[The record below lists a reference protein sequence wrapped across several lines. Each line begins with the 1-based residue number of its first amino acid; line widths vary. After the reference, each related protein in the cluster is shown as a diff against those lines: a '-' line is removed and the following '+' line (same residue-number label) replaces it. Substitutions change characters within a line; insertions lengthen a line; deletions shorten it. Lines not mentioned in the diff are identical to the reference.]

1 MTIEQARQV
10 LKENG
15 YYVDNLWHID
25 DVKLQ
30 SDVDVDD
37 DTAYGILNSAL
48 TNDWIM
54 EQINLS
60 ISQLIED

>member
-1 MTIEQARQV
+1 MTIEQAKQV

-25 DVKLQ
+25 DVKLH
-30 SDVDVDD
+30 SDVDVDN
-37 DTAYGILNSAL
+37 DTAYDILNSAL

-54 EQINLS
+54 EQINVS

>member
-30 SDVDVDD
+30 SDVDD
-37 DTAYGILNSAL
+37 DTAYDILNSAL

-54 EQINLS
+54 EQIHVS